1 MYNKDMK
8 SLIKYAIE
16 LDIFNIKTFTGYN
29 GGDILSLKT
38 RNKQTTIQ
46 IKNYCHK
53 LLITTNIKDK
63 NNEYEV
69 FCEFGKDRYSTNYL
83 DSGINEGI
91 YYLK

>member
-38 RNKQTTIQ
+38 RNK
-46 IKNYCHK
+46 H
-53 LLITTNIKDK
+53 TTNIKDK